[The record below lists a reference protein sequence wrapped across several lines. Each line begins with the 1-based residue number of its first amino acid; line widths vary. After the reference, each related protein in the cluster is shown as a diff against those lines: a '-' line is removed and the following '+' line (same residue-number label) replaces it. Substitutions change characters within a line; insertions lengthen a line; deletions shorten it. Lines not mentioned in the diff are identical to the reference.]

1 MLFNPQTLNSKLST
15 LNYFSYL
22 CGQMRCLRLLYLFLP
37 SAIFLLTIGCSP
49 LKGLKDDEL
58 ILKRNVV
65 RSVDDSV
72 SVSGYVDYIQQKPKG
87 GLFSRKHAILDTALV
102 TASMHNLQ
110 QMMENKGYLNA
121 VVDTA
126 MYIHKRRAT
135 VAYVISPHNQYQ
147 VRNAWYDVADPYID
161 SLLRD
166 GGLYNGDL
174 KRGKPFS
181 ADMLKEE
188 QLKFTSY
195 LTSHGYRNF
204 NKQMLTFDVDT
215 SRQQHLADVAMY
227 IGLYRANS
235 QDTPHLH
242 PRYYINKV
250 TYTGAD
256 FLRDKTLYTN
266 TVFQP
271 GELYSDKKVQDTYN
285 RFSRLQAVRSTNITF
300 TEPVRAD
307 SLLSDTVAA
316 LIPLDAQVSLT
327 KRKPHSIQVQ
337 PEGTNTSGD
346 FGAALSVTY
355 ENRNIFRGSEVFSLS
370 TRAAFEAIR
379 GLEGYDTHN
388 YFEFGIEGKLTFP
401 TIIAPWLSTDY
412 QRRHNAKT
420 DVVVSYNRQNR
431 PEFHRRVFT
440 GAWRYRWRNSAGNVS
455 YQYDAI
461 DLNYVS
467 MPWISDTFRRD
478 YLDNT
483 TNRNAILKYNYEDLF
498 IMKMGF
504 GFTYSD
510 RYNSVKANVET
521 AGNLLYGLANIFK
534 FPKNDDGAY
543 KAFRIA
549 FAQYAKFDID
559 YSRIIP
565 LGEEIKASM
574 NSATPELPPLLLALH
589 ARVGVAVPYANS
601 NMLPFEKRYFSGGA
615 NSVRGWSVRTLGPGS
630 YSRKDGRI
638 DFINQTGDMKID
650 LNAELRGDL
659 FWKFQGAFF
668 IDAGNVWTLR
678 DYADQPG
685 GKFKITSLWKEMAVA
700 YGIGLRM
707 NFSYFVLRLDLGMKA
722 INPSYENSKE
732 HFPIVHPRFSRDYA
746 LHFAVGMPF

>member
-1 MLFNPQTLNSKLST
+1 
-15 LNYFSYL
+15 
-22 CGQMRCLRLLYLFLP
+22 MRRLRFLYMFLP
-37 SAIFLLTIGCSP
+37 SAIFLLMIGCSP
-49 LKGLKDDEL
+49 LKGLKDDDL

-72 SVSGYVDYIQQKPKG
+72 SVSGYLDYIQQKPQG
-87 GLFSRKHAILDTALV
+87 SMFSRKRTILDTALV
-102 TASMHNLQ
+102 GVSMRNLQ

-126 MYIHKRRAT
+126 MYIRNRRAT
-135 VAYVISPHNQYQ
+135 VAYVISPDHQYR
-147 VRNAWYDVADPYID
+147 VRNTWYDVADHSMD
-161 SLLRD
+161 SLLRANGLYD
-166 GGLYNGDL
+166 GGLKSGNA
-174 KRGKPFS
+174 FS
-181 ADMLKEE
+181 ADRLKEE
-188 QLKFTSY
+188 QLKFTSF

-204 NKQMLTFDVDT
+204 NQQMLTFDVDT
-215 SRQQHLADVAMY
+215 SRQQHLADVALS
-227 IGLYRANS
+227 IGLYRAKS
-235 QDTPHLH
+235 QDALHLH

-250 TYTGAD
+250 TYSGAD
-256 FLRDKTLYTN
+256 FLRENTLRTN
-266 TVFQP
+266 TIFQP

-285 RFSRLQAVRSTNITF
+285 RFARLQAVRSANITF
-300 TEPVRAD
+300 TEPANAD
-307 SLLSDTVAA
+307 SLLNDSVPA

-327 KRKPHSIQVQ
+327 RRKPHSIQVQ

-388 YFEFGIEGKLTFP
+388 YFEFGVEGKLTFP
-401 TIIAPWLSTDY
+401 TIIAPWLSLDY

-420 DVVVSYNRQNR
+420 EVVVSYNRQNR

-440 GAWRYRWRNSAGNVS
+440 GAWRYRWRNTTGSTT
-455 YQYDAI
+455 YQYDFL

-467 MPWISDTFRRD
+467 MPWISGTFRKD
-478 YLDNT
+478 YLDNNQ
-483 TNRNAILKYNYEDLF
+483 NRNAILRYNYEDLF

-504 GFTYSD
+504 GITYAD
-510 RYNSVKANVET
+510 RYNSLKANVET
-521 AGNLLYGLANIFK
+521 AGNFLYGLANIFK
-534 FPKNDDGAY
+534 FPKNDNGDY
-543 KAFRIA
+543 KAFLIA
-549 FAQYAKFDID
+549 FAQYAKFDVD
-559 YSRIIP
+559 YTRLIP
-565 LGEEIKASM
+565 LGEGRRSM
-574 NSATPELPPLLLALH
+574 VNGQSSMANGLVLH
-589 ARVGVAVPYANS
+589 ARIGVAVPYANS
-601 NMLPFEKRYFSGGA
+601 NILPFEKRYFSGGA

-650 LNAELRGDL
+650 LNAELRGNL

-668 IDAGNVWTLR
+668 IDAGNVWTIR
-678 DYADQPG
+678 DYDDQPG
-685 GKFKITSLWKEMAVA
+685 GKFKVSSLWKEMAVA
-700 YGIGLRM
+700 YGVGLRL

-722 INPSYENSKE
+722 VNPSYETAKE
-732 HFPIVHPRFSRDYA
+732 HFPLFHPRFSRDYA

>member
-1 MLFNPQTLNSKLST
+1 
-15 LNYFSYL
+15 
-22 CGQMRCLRLLYLFLP
+22 MRRLRLLYLFLP

-72 SVSGYVDYIQQKPKG
+72 NVSEYIDYIQQKPQG
-87 GLFSRKHAILDTALV
+87 GLFSRKRTILDTALV
-102 TASMHNLQ
+102 TVSMRNLQ
-110 QMMENKGYLNA
+110 QMMENKGYFNA
-121 VVDTA
+121 DVDTA
-126 MYIHKRRAT
+126 MYIHDRRAT
-135 VAYVISPHNQYQ
+135 VAYVISPHYQYH
-147 VRNAWYDVADPYID
+147 VRNAWYDVADPHID
-161 SLLRD
+161 SLLRA
-166 GGLYNGDL
+166 GGMYKGDL
-174 KRGKPFS
+174 ARGKAFS
-181 ADMLKEE
+181 ADKLKEE

-195 LTSHGYRNF
+195 LTNRGYRNF

-215 SRQQHLADVAMY
+215 SRQYHLADVALY
-227 IGLYRANS
+227 IGLYRPNPQS
-235 QDTPHLH
+235 GPYLH
-242 PRYYINKV
+242 PRYYINNV
-250 TYTGAD
+250 TYNGAE
-256 FLRDKTLYTN
+256 FLRKKTLHTN

-285 RFSRLQAVRSTNITF
+285 RFARLQAVRSTNITF
-300 TEPVRAD
+300 TEPVNAD
-307 SLLSDTVAA
+307 SLLNDSTSA
-316 LIPLDAQVSLT
+316 LIPLDVQVNLT

-355 ENRNIFRGSEVFSLS
+355 ENRNIFHGSEVFSLS

-379 GLEGYDTHN
+379 GLEGYDTNN

-412 QRRHNAKT
+412 QRSHNAKT
-420 DVVVSYNRQNR
+420 EVVVSYNRQNR

-440 GAWRYRWRNSAGNVS
+440 GAWRYRWRNSTGS
-455 YQYDAI
+455 TTYQYDFL

-478 YLDNT
+478 YLDNN

-498 IMKMGF
+498 IMKMGY
-504 GFTYSD
+504 GITYSD
-510 RYNSVKANVET
+510 RYNSLKANVET
-521 AGNLLYGLANIFK
+521 AGNFLYGLANIFK
-534 FPKNDDGAY
+534 FPKNDNGDY
-543 KAFRIA
+543 KAFLIA
-549 FAQYAKFDID
+549 FAQYAKFDVD
-559 YSRIIP
+559 YTRLIALSEDFRVNP
-565 LGEEIKASM
+565 DKPSG
-574 NSATPELPPLLLALH
+574 LLSSLCLALH
-589 ARVGVAVPYANS
+589 ARLGVAVPYANS

-650 LNAELRGDL
+650 LNAELRGNL
-659 FWKFQGAFF
+659 FWKFQGALFV
-668 IDAGNVWTLR
+668 DAGNVWTLR

-685 GKFKITSLWKEMAVA
+685 GKFKASSLWKEMAVA
-700 YGIGLRM
+700 YGVGLRL
-707 NFSYFVLRLDLGMKA
+707 NFNYFVLRLDLGMKA
-722 INPSYENSKE
+722 VNPSYETSKE
-732 HFPIVHPRFSRDYA
+732 HFPLVHPRFSRDYA

>member
-1 MLFNPQTLNSKLST
+1 
-15 LNYFSYL
+15 
-22 CGQMRCLRLLYLFLP
+22 MRRLRFLYMFLP
-37 SAIFLLTIGCSP
+37 SAIFLLMIGCSP
-49 LKGLKDDEL
+49 LKGLKDDDL

-72 SVSGYVDYIQQKPKG
+72 SVSGYLDYIQQKPQG
-87 GLFSRKHAILDTALV
+87 SMFSRKRTILDTALV
-102 TASMHNLQ
+102 GVSMRNLQ

-126 MYIHKRRAT
+126 MYIRNRRAT
-135 VAYVISPHNQYQ
+135 VAYVISPDHQYR
-147 VRNAWYDVADPYID
+147 VRNTWYDVADHSMD
-161 SLLRD
+161 SLLRANGLYD
-166 GGLYNGDL
+166 GGLKSGNA
-174 KRGKPFS
+174 FS
-181 ADMLKEE
+181 ADRLKEE
-188 QLKFTSY
+188 QLKFTSF

-204 NKQMLTFDVDT
+204 NQQMLTFDVDT
-215 SRQQHLADVAMY
+215 SRQQHLADVALS
-227 IGLYRANS
+227 IGLYRAKS
-235 QDTPHLH
+235 QDAPHLH

-250 TYTGAD
+250 TYSGAD
-256 FLRDKTLYTN
+256 FLRENTLRTN
-266 TVFQP
+266 TIFQP

-285 RFSRLQAVRSTNITF
+285 RFARLQAVRSANITF
-300 TEPVRAD
+300 TEPANAD
-307 SLLSDTVAA
+307 SLLNDSVPA

-327 KRKPHSIQVQ
+327 RRKPHSIQVQ

-388 YFEFGIEGKLTFP
+388 YFEFGVEGKLTFP
-401 TIIAPWLSTDY
+401 TIIAPWLSLDY

-420 DVVVSYNRQNR
+420 EVVVSYNRQNR

-440 GAWRYRWRNSAGNVS
+440 GAWRYRWRNTTGSTT
-455 YQYDAI
+455 YQYDFL

-467 MPWISDTFRRD
+467 MPWISGTFRKD
-478 YLDNT
+478 YLDNNQ
-483 TNRNAILKYNYEDLF
+483 NRNAILRYNYEDLF

-504 GFTYSD
+504 GITYAD
-510 RYNSVKANVET
+510 RYNSLKANVET
-521 AGNLLYGLANIFK
+521 AGNFLYGLANIFK
-534 FPKNDDGAY
+534 FPKNDNGDY
-543 KAFRIA
+543 KAFLIA
-549 FAQYAKFDID
+549 FAQYAKFDVD
-559 YSRIIP
+559 YTRLIP
-565 LGEEIKASM
+565 LGEGRRSM
-574 NSATPELPPLLLALH
+574 VNGQSSMANGLVLH
-589 ARVGVAVPYANS
+589 ARIGVAVPYANS
-601 NMLPFEKRYFSGGA
+601 NILPFEKRYFSGGA

-650 LNAELRGDL
+650 LNAELRGNL

-668 IDAGNVWTLR
+668 IDAGNVWTIR
-678 DYADQPG
+678 DYDDQPG
-685 GKFKITSLWKEMAVA
+685 GKFKVSSLWKEMAVA
-700 YGIGLRM
+700 YGVGLRL

-722 INPSYENSKE
+722 VNPSFETAKE
-732 HFPIVHPRFSRDYA
+732 HFPLFHPRFSRDYA

>member
-1 MLFNPQTLNSKLST
+1 M
-15 LNYFSYL
+15 
-22 CGQMRCLRLLYLFLP
+22 FLP
-37 SAIFLLTIGCSP
+37 SAIFLLMIGCSP
-49 LKGLKDDEL
+49 LKGLKDDDL

-72 SVSGYVDYIQQKPKG
+72 SVGGYLDYIQQKPQG
-87 GLFSRKHAILDTALV
+87 SMFSRKRTILDTALV
-102 TASMHNLQ
+102 GVSMRNLQ

-126 MYIHKRRAT
+126 MYIRNRRAT
-135 VAYVISPHNQYQ
+135 VAYVISPDHQYR
-147 VRNAWYDVADPYID
+147 VRNTWYDVADHSMD
-161 SLLRD
+161 SLLRANGLYD
-166 GGLYNGDL
+166 GGLKSGNA
-174 KRGKPFS
+174 FS
-181 ADMLKEE
+181 ADRLKEE
-188 QLKFTSY
+188 QLKFTSF

-204 NKQMLTFDVDT
+204 NQQMLTFDVDT
-215 SRQQHLADVAMY
+215 SRQQHLADVALS
-227 IGLYRANS
+227 IGLYRAKS
-235 QDTPHLH
+235 QDAPHLH

-250 TYTGAD
+250 TYSGAD
-256 FLRDKTLYTN
+256 FLRENTLRTN
-266 TVFQP
+266 TIFQP

-285 RFSRLQAVRSTNITF
+285 RFARLQAVRSANITF
-300 TEPVRAD
+300 TEPANAD
-307 SLLSDTVAA
+307 SLLNDSVPA

-327 KRKPHSIQVQ
+327 RRKPHSIQVQ

-388 YFEFGIEGKLTFP
+388 YFEFGVEGKLTFP
-401 TIIAPWLSTDY
+401 TIIAPWLSLDY

-420 DVVVSYNRQNR
+420 EVVVSYNRQNR

-440 GAWRYRWRNSAGNVS
+440 GAWRYRWRNTTGSTT
-455 YQYDAI
+455 YQYDFL

-467 MPWISDTFRRD
+467 MPWISGTFRKD
-478 YLDNT
+478 YLDNNQ
-483 TNRNAILKYNYEDLF
+483 NRNAILRYNYEDLF

-504 GFTYSD
+504 GITYAD
-510 RYNSVKANVET
+510 RYNSLKANVET
-521 AGNLLYGLANIFK
+521 AGNFLYGLANIFK
-534 FPKNDDGAY
+534 FPKNDNGDY
-543 KAFRIA
+543 KAFLIA
-549 FAQYAKFDID
+549 FAQYAKFDVD
-559 YSRIIP
+559 YTRLIP
-565 LGEEIKASM
+565 LGEGRRSM
-574 NSATPELPPLLLALH
+574 VNGQSSMANGLVLH
-589 ARVGVAVPYANS
+589 ARIGVAVPYANS
-601 NMLPFEKRYFSGGA
+601 NILPFEKRYFSGGA

-650 LNAELRGDL
+650 LNAELRGNL

-668 IDAGNVWTLR
+668 IDAGNVWTIR
-678 DYADQPG
+678 DYDDQPG
-685 GKFKITSLWKEMAVA
+685 GKFKVSSLWKEMAVA
-700 YGIGLRM
+700 YGVGLRL

-722 INPSYENSKE
+722 VNPSYETAKE
-732 HFPIVHPRFSRDYA
+732 HFPLFHPRFSRDYA

>member
-1 MLFNPQTLNSKLST
+1 
-15 LNYFSYL
+15 
-22 CGQMRCLRLLYLFLP
+22 MRRLRFLYMFLP
-37 SAIFLLTIGCSP
+37 SAIFLLMIGCSP
-49 LKGLKDDEL
+49 LKGLKDDDL

-72 SVSGYVDYIQQKPKG
+72 SVGGYLDYIQQKPQG
-87 GLFSRKHAILDTALV
+87 SMFSRKRTILDTALV
-102 TASMHNLQ
+102 GVSMRNLQ

-126 MYIHKRRAT
+126 MYIRNRRAT
-135 VAYVISPHNQYQ
+135 VAYVISPDHQYR
-147 VRNAWYDVADPYID
+147 VRNAWYDVADHSMD
-161 SLLRD
+161 SLLRANGLYD
-166 GGLYNGDL
+166 GGLKSGNA
-174 KRGKPFS
+174 FS
-181 ADMLKEE
+181 ADRLKEE
-188 QLKFTSY
+188 QLKFTSF

-204 NKQMLTFDVDT
+204 NQQMLTFDVDT
-215 SRQQHLADVAMY
+215 SRQQHLADVALS
-227 IGLYRANS
+227 IGLYRAKS
-235 QDTPHLH
+235 QDAPHLH

-250 TYTGAD
+250 TYSGAD
-256 FLRDKTLYTN
+256 FLRENTLRTN
-266 TVFQP
+266 TIFQP

-285 RFSRLQAVRSTNITF
+285 RFARLQAVRSANITF
-300 TEPVRAD
+300 TEPANAD
-307 SLLSDTVAA
+307 SLLNDSVPA

-327 KRKPHSIQVQ
+327 RRKPHSIQVQ

-388 YFEFGIEGKLTFP
+388 YFEFGVEGKLTFP
-401 TIIAPWLSTDY
+401 TIIAPWLSLDY

-420 DVVVSYNRQNR
+420 EVVVSYNRQNR

-440 GAWRYRWRNSAGNVS
+440 GAWRYRWRNTTGSTT
-455 YQYDAI
+455 YQYDFL

-467 MPWISDTFRRD
+467 MPWISGTFRKD
-478 YLDNT
+478 YLDNNQ
-483 TNRNAILKYNYEDLF
+483 NRNAILRYNYEDLF

-504 GFTYSD
+504 GITYAD
-510 RYNSVKANVET
+510 RYNSLKANVET
-521 AGNLLYGLANIFK
+521 AGNFLYGLANIFK
-534 FPKNDDGAY
+534 FPKNDNGDY
-543 KAFRIA
+543 KAFLIA
-549 FAQYAKFDID
+549 FAQYAKFDVD
-559 YSRIIP
+559 YTRLIP
-565 LGEEIKASM
+565 LGEGRRSM
-574 NSATPELPPLLLALH
+574 VNGQSSMANGLVLH
-589 ARVGVAVPYANS
+589 ARIGVAVPYANS
-601 NMLPFEKRYFSGGA
+601 NILPFEKRYFSGGA

-650 LNAELRGDL
+650 LNAELRGNL

-668 IDAGNVWTLR
+668 IDAGNVWTIR
-678 DYADQPG
+678 DYDDQPG
-685 GKFKITSLWKEMAVA
+685 GKFKVSSLWKEMAVA
-700 YGIGLRM
+700 YGVGLRL

-722 INPSYENSKE
+722 VNPSYETAKE
-732 HFPIVHPRFSRDYA
+732 HFPLFHPRFSRDYA

>member
-1 MLFNPQTLNSKLST
+1 
-15 LNYFSYL
+15 
-22 CGQMRCLRLLYLFLP
+22 MRRLRLLYLFLP

-72 SVSGYVDYIQQKPKG
+72 NVSEYIDYIQQKPQG
-87 GLFSRKHAILDTALV
+87 GLFSRKRTILDTALV
-102 TASMHNLQ
+102 TVSMRNLQ
-110 QMMENKGYLNA
+110 QMMENKGYFNA
-121 VVDTA
+121 DVDTA
-126 MYIHKRRAT
+126 MYIHDRRAT
-135 VAYVISPHNQYQ
+135 VAYVISPHYQYQ
-147 VRNAWYDVADPYID
+147 VRNAWYDVADPHID
-161 SLLRD
+161 SLLRA
-166 GGLYNGDL
+166 GGMYKGDL
-174 KRGKPFS
+174 SRGNAFS
-181 ADMLKEE
+181 ADKLKEE

-195 LTSHGYRNF
+195 LTNRGYRNF

-215 SRQQHLADVAMY
+215 SRQYHLADVALY
-227 IGLYRANS
+227 IGLYRPNPQS
-235 QDTPHLH
+235 GPYLH
-242 PRYYINKV
+242 PRYYINNV
-250 TYTGAD
+250 TYNGAE
-256 FLRDKTLYTN
+256 FLRKTTLHTN

-285 RFSRLQAVRSTNITF
+285 RFARLQAVRSTNITF
-300 TEPVRAD
+300 TEPVNAD
-307 SLLSDTVAA
+307 SLLNDSTSA
-316 LIPLDAQVSLT
+316 LIPLDVQVNLT

-355 ENRNIFRGSEVFSLS
+355 ENRNIFHGSEVFSLS

-379 GLEGYDTHN
+379 GLEGYDTNN

-420 DVVVSYNRQNR
+420 EVVVSYNRQNR

-440 GAWRYRWRNSAGNVS
+440 GAWRYRWRNSTGS
-455 YQYDAI
+455 TTYQYDFL

-478 YLDNT
+478 YLDNN

-498 IMKMGF
+498 IMKMGY
-504 GFTYSD
+504 GITYSD
-510 RYNSVKANVET
+510 RYNSLKANVET
-521 AGNLLYGLANIFK
+521 AGNFLYGLANIFK
-534 FPKNDDGAY
+534 FPKNDNGDY

-549 FAQYAKFDID
+549 FAQYAKFDVD
-559 YSRIIP
+559 YTRLIALSEDFRVNPDKPSGP
-565 LGEEIKASM
+565 LS
-574 NSATPELPPLLLALH
+574 SLCLALH
-589 ARVGVAVPYANS
+589 ARLGVAVPYANS

-650 LNAELRGDL
+650 LNAELRGNL
-659 FWKFQGAFF
+659 FWKFQGALFV
-668 IDAGNVWTLR
+668 DAGNVWTLR

-685 GKFKITSLWKEMAVA
+685 GKFKASSLWKEMAVA
-700 YGIGLRM
+700 YGVGLRM

-722 INPSYENSKE
+722 VNPSYETNKE
-732 HFPIVHPRFSRDYA
+732 HFPLVHPRFSRDYA

>member
-1 MLFNPQTLNSKLST
+1 
-15 LNYFSYL
+15 
-22 CGQMRCLRLLYLFLP
+22 MRRLRLLYLFLP
-37 SAIFLLTIGCSP
+37 SAIFLLTIGCFP
-49 LKGLKDDEL
+49 LKGLTDDEL

-72 SVSGYVDYIQQKPKG
+72 NVSEYIDYIQQKPQG
-87 GLFSRKHAILDTALV
+87 GLFSRKRTILDTALV
-102 TASMHNLQ
+102 TVSMRNLQ
-110 QMMENKGYLNA
+110 QMMENKGYFNA
-121 VVDTA
+121 DVDTA
-126 MYIHKRRAT
+126 MYIHDRRAT
-135 VAYVISPHNQYQ
+135 VAYVISPHYQYH
-147 VRNAWYDVADPYID
+147 VRNAWYDVADPHID
-161 SLLRD
+161 SLLRA
-166 GGLYNGDL
+166 GGMYTGDL
-174 KRGKPFS
+174 SRGNAFS
-181 ADMLKEE
+181 ADKLKEE

-195 LTSHGYRNF
+195 LTNRGYRNF

-215 SRQQHLADVAMY
+215 SRQYHLADVALY
-227 IGLYRANS
+227 IGLYRPNPQS
-235 QDTPHLH
+235 GPYLH
-242 PRYYINKV
+242 PRYYINNV
-250 TYTGAD
+250 TYNGAE
-256 FLRDKTLYTN
+256 FLRKKTLHTN

-285 RFSRLQAVRSTNITF
+285 RFARLQAVRSTNITF
-300 TEPVRAD
+300 TEPVNAD
-307 SLLSDTVAA
+307 SLLNDSTSA
-316 LIPLDAQVSLT
+316 LIPLDVQVNLT

-355 ENRNIFRGSEVFSLS
+355 ENRNIFHGSEVFSLS

-379 GLEGYDTHN
+379 GLEGYDTNN

-420 DVVVSYNRQNR
+420 EVVVSYNRQNR

-440 GAWRYRWRNSAGNVS
+440 GAWRYRWRNSTGS
-455 YQYDAI
+455 TTYQYDFL

-478 YLDNT
+478 YLDNN

-498 IMKMGF
+498 IMKMGY
-504 GFTYSD
+504 GITYSD
-510 RYNSVKANVET
+510 RYNSLKANVET
-521 AGNLLYGLANIFK
+521 AGNFLYGLANIFK
-534 FPKNDDGAY
+534 FPKNDNGDY
-543 KAFRIA
+543 KAFLIA
-549 FAQYAKFDID
+549 FAQYAKFDVD
-559 YSRIIP
+559 YTRLIALSEDFRVNPDKPSGP
-565 LGEEIKASM
+565 LS
-574 NSATPELPPLLLALH
+574 SLCLALH
-589 ARVGVAVPYANS
+589 ARLGVAVPYANS

-650 LNAELRGDL
+650 LNAELRGNL
-659 FWKFQGAFF
+659 FWKFQGALC

-685 GKFKITSLWKEMAVA
+685 GKFKASSLWKEMAVA
-700 YGIGLRM
+700 YGVGLRM

-722 INPSYENSKE
+722 VNPSYETNKE
-732 HFPIVHPRFSRDYA
+732 HFPLVHPRFSRDYA

>member
-1 MLFNPQTLNSKLST
+1 
-15 LNYFSYL
+15 
-22 CGQMRCLRLLYLFLP
+22 MRRLRLLYLFLP

-72 SVSGYVDYIQQKPKG
+72 NVSEYIDYIQQKPQG
-87 GLFSRKHAILDTALV
+87 GLFSRKRTILDTALV
-102 TASMHNLQ
+102 TVSMRNLQ
-110 QMMENKGYLNA
+110 QMMENKGYFNA
-121 VVDTA
+121 DVDTA
-126 MYIHKRRAT
+126 MYIHDRRAT
-135 VAYVISPHNQYQ
+135 VAYVISPHYQYH
-147 VRNAWYDVADPYID
+147 VRNAWYDVADPHID
-161 SLLRD
+161 SLLRA
-166 GGLYNGDL
+166 GGMYKGDL
-174 KRGKPFS
+174 ARGKAFS
-181 ADMLKEE
+181 ADKLKEE
-188 QLKFTSY
+188 QLKFTAY
-195 LTSHGYRNF
+195 LTNRGYRNF

-215 SRQQHLADVAMY
+215 SRQYHLADVALY
-227 IGLYRANS
+227 IGLYRPNPQS
-235 QDTPHLH
+235 GPYLH
-242 PRYYINKV
+242 PRYYINNV
-250 TYTGAD
+250 TYNGAE
-256 FLRDKTLYTN
+256 FLRKKTLHTN

-285 RFSRLQAVRSTNITF
+285 RFARLQAVRSTNITF
-300 TEPVRAD
+300 TEPVNAD
-307 SLLSDTVAA
+307 SLLNDSTSA
-316 LIPLDAQVSLT
+316 LIPLDVQVNLT

-355 ENRNIFRGSEVFSLS
+355 ENRNIFHGSEVFSLS

-379 GLEGYDTHN
+379 GLEGYDTNN

-412 QRRHNAKT
+412 QRSHNAKT
-420 DVVVSYNRQNR
+420 EVVVSYNRQNR

-440 GAWRYRWRNSAGNVS
+440 GAWRYRWRNSTGS
-455 YQYDAI
+455 TTYQYDFL

-478 YLDNT
+478 YLDNN

-498 IMKMGF
+498 IMKMGY
-504 GFTYSD
+504 GITYSD
-510 RYNSVKANVET
+510 RYNSLKANVET
-521 AGNLLYGLANIFK
+521 AGNFLYGLANIFK
-534 FPKNDDGAY
+534 FPKNDNGDY
-543 KAFRIA
+543 KAFLIA
-549 FAQYAKFDID
+549 FAQYAKFDVD
-559 YSRIIP
+559 YTRLIALSEDFRVNPDKPSGP
-565 LGEEIKASM
+565 LS
-574 NSATPELPPLLLALH
+574 SLCLALH
-589 ARVGVAVPYANS
+589 ARLGVAVPYANS

-650 LNAELRGDL
+650 LNAELRGNL
-659 FWKFQGAFF
+659 FWKFQGALFV
-668 IDAGNVWTLR
+668 DAGNVWTLR

-685 GKFKITSLWKEMAVA
+685 GKFKASSLWKEMAVA
-700 YGIGLRM
+700 YGVGLRL
-707 NFSYFVLRLDLGMKA
+707 NFNYFVLRLDLGMKA
-722 INPSYENSKE
+722 VNPSYETSKE
-732 HFPIVHPRFSRDYA
+732 HFPLVHPRFSRDYA

>member
-1 MLFNPQTLNSKLST
+1 
-15 LNYFSYL
+15 
-22 CGQMRCLRLLYLFLP
+22 MRRLRLLYLFLP

-49 LKGLKDDEL
+49 LKGLKNDEL

-72 SVSGYVDYIQQKPKG
+72 NVSEYIDYIQQKPQG
-87 GLFSRKHAILDTALV
+87 GLFSRKRTILDTALV
-102 TASMHNLQ
+102 TVSMRNLQ
-110 QMMENKGYLNA
+110 QMMENKGYFNA
-121 VVDTA
+121 DVDTA
-126 MYIHKRRAT
+126 MYIHDRRAT
-135 VAYVISPHNQYQ
+135 VAYVISPHYQYH
-147 VRNAWYDVADPYID
+147 VRNAWYDVADPHID
-161 SLLRD
+161 SLLRA
-166 GGLYNGDL
+166 GGMYKGDL
-174 KRGKPFS
+174 ARGKAFS
-181 ADMLKEE
+181 ADKLKEE

-195 LTSHGYRNF
+195 LTNRGYRNF

-215 SRQQHLADVAMY
+215 SRQYHLADVALY
-227 IGLYRANS
+227 IGLYRPNPQS
-235 QDTPHLH
+235 GPYLH
-242 PRYYINKV
+242 PRYYINNV
-250 TYTGAD
+250 TYNGAE
-256 FLRDKTLYTN
+256 FLRKKTLHTN

-285 RFSRLQAVRSTNITF
+285 RFARLQAVRSTNITF
-300 TEPVRAD
+300 TEPVNAD
-307 SLLSDTVAA
+307 SLLNDSTSA
-316 LIPLDAQVSLT
+316 LIPLDVQVNLT

-355 ENRNIFRGSEVFSLS
+355 ENRNIFHGSEVFSLS

-379 GLEGYDTHN
+379 GLEGYDTNN

-420 DVVVSYNRQNR
+420 EVVVSYNRQNR

-440 GAWRYRWRNSAGNVS
+440 GAWRYRWRNSAGNTT
-455 YQYDAI
+455 YQYDFL

-478 YLDNT
+478 YLDNN

-498 IMKMGF
+498 IMKMGY
-504 GFTYSD
+504 GITYSD
-510 RYNSVKANVET
+510 RYNSLKANVET
-521 AGNLLYGLANIFK
+521 AGNFLYGLANIFK
-534 FPKNDDGAY
+534 FPKNDNGDY
-543 KAFRIA
+543 KAFLIA
-549 FAQYAKFDID
+549 FAQYAKFDVD
-559 YSRIIP
+559 YTRLIALSEDFRVNPDKPSGP
-565 LGEEIKASM
+565 LS
-574 NSATPELPPLLLALH
+574 SLCLALH
-589 ARVGVAVPYANS
+589 ARLGVAVPYANS

-650 LNAELRGDL
+650 LNAELRGNL
-659 FWKFQGAFF
+659 FWKFQGALF

-685 GKFKITSLWKEMAVA
+685 GKFKASSLWKEMAVA
-700 YGIGLRM
+700 YGVGLRM

-722 INPSYENSKE
+722 VNPSYETNKE
-732 HFPIVHPRFSRDYA
+732 HFPLVHPRFSRDYA

>member
-1 MLFNPQTLNSKLST
+1 
-15 LNYFSYL
+15 
-22 CGQMRCLRLLYLFLP
+22 MRRLRLLYLFLP

-72 SVSGYVDYIQQKPKG
+72 NVSEYIDYIQQKPQG
-87 GLFSRKHAILDTALV
+87 GLFSRKRTILDTALV
-102 TASMHNLQ
+102 TVSMRNLQ
-110 QMMENKGYLNA
+110 QMMENKGYFNA
-121 VVDTA
+121 DVDTA
-126 MYIHKRRAT
+126 MYIHDRRAT
-135 VAYVISPHNQYQ
+135 VAYVISPHYQYQ
-147 VRNAWYDVADPYID
+147 VRNAWYDVADPHID
-161 SLLRD
+161 SLLRA
-166 GGLYNGDL
+166 GGMYKGDL
-174 KRGKPFS
+174 SRGNAFS
-181 ADMLKEE
+181 ADKLKEE

-195 LTSHGYRNF
+195 LTNRGYRNF

-215 SRQQHLADVAMY
+215 SRQYHLADVALY
-227 IGLYRANS
+227 IGLYRPNPQS
-235 QDTPHLH
+235 GPYLH
-242 PRYYINKV
+242 PRYYINNV
-250 TYTGAD
+250 TYNGAE
-256 FLRDKTLYTN
+256 FLRKKTLHTN

-285 RFSRLQAVRSTNITF
+285 RFARLQAVRSTNITF
-300 TEPVRAD
+300 TEPVNAD
-307 SLLSDTVAA
+307 SLLNDSTSA
-316 LIPLDAQVSLT
+316 LIPLDVQVNLT

-355 ENRNIFRGSEVFSLS
+355 ENRNIFHGSEVFSLS

-379 GLEGYDTHN
+379 GLEGYDTNN

-420 DVVVSYNRQNR
+420 EVVVSYNRQNR

-440 GAWRYRWRNSAGNVS
+440 GAWRYRWRNSAGNTT
-455 YQYDAI
+455 YQYDFL

-478 YLDNT
+478 YLDNN

-498 IMKMGF
+498 IMKMGY
-504 GFTYSD
+504 GITYSD
-510 RYNSVKANVET
+510 RYNSLKANVET
-521 AGNLLYGLANIFK
+521 AGNFLYGLANIFK
-534 FPKNDDGAY
+534 FPKNDNGDY

-549 FAQYAKFDID
+549 FAQYAKFDVD
-559 YSRIIP
+559 YTRLIALSEDFRVNPDKPSGP
-565 LGEEIKASM
+565 LS
-574 NSATPELPPLLLALH
+574 SLCLALH
-589 ARVGVAVPYANS
+589 ARLGVAVPYANS

-650 LNAELRGDL
+650 LNAELRGNL
-659 FWKFQGAFF
+659 FWKFQGALF

-685 GKFKITSLWKEMAVA
+685 GKFKASSLWKEMAVA
-700 YGIGLRM
+700 YGVGLRM

-722 INPSYENSKE
+722 VNPSYETNKE
-732 HFPIVHPRFSRDYA
+732 HFPLVHPRFSRDYA

>member
-1 MLFNPQTLNSKLST
+1 
-15 LNYFSYL
+15 
-22 CGQMRCLRLLYLFLP
+22 MRRLRLLYMFLP

-72 SVSGYVDYIQQKPKG
+72 NVSEYIDYIQQKPQG
-87 GLFSRKHAILDTALV
+87 GLFSRKRTILDTALV
-102 TASMHNLQ
+102 TVSMRNLQ
-110 QMMENKGYLNA
+110 QMMENKGYFNA
-121 VVDTA
+121 DVDTA
-126 MYIHKRRAT
+126 MYIHDRRAT
-135 VAYVISPHNQYQ
+135 VAYVISPHYQYH
-147 VRNAWYDVADPYID
+147 VRNAWYDVADPHID
-161 SLLRD
+161 SLLRA
-166 GGLYNGDL
+166 GGMYKGDL
-174 KRGKPFS
+174 ARGKAFS
-181 ADMLKEE
+181 ADKLKEE

-195 LTSHGYRNF
+195 LTNRGYRNF

-215 SRQQHLADVAMY
+215 SRQYHLADVALY
-227 IGLYRANS
+227 IGLYRPNPQS
-235 QDTPHLH
+235 GPYLH
-242 PRYYINKV
+242 PRYYINNV
-250 TYTGAD
+250 TYNGAE
-256 FLRDKTLYTN
+256 FLRKKTLHTN

-285 RFSRLQAVRSTNITF
+285 RFARLQAVRSTNITF
-300 TEPVRAD
+300 TEPVNAD
-307 SLLSDTVAA
+307 SLLNDSTSA
-316 LIPLDAQVSLT
+316 LIPLDVQVNLT

-355 ENRNIFRGSEVFSLS
+355 ENRNIFHGSEVFSLS

-379 GLEGYDTHN
+379 GLEGYDTNN

-412 QRRHNAKT
+412 QRSHNAKT
-420 DVVVSYNRQNR
+420 EVVVSYNRQNR

-440 GAWRYRWRNSAGNVS
+440 GAWRYRWRNSAGNTT
-455 YQYDAI
+455 YQYDFL

-478 YLDNT
+478 YLDNN

-498 IMKMGF
+498 IMKMGY
-504 GFTYSD
+504 GITYSD
-510 RYNSVKANVET
+510 RYNSLKANVET
-521 AGNLLYGLANIFK
+521 AGNFLYGLANIFK
-534 FPKNDDGAY
+534 FPKNDNGDY
-543 KAFRIA
+543 KAFLIA
-549 FAQYAKFDID
+549 FAQYAKFDVD
-559 YSRIIP
+559 YTRLIALSEDFRVNP
-565 LGEEIKASM
+565 DKPSG
-574 NSATPELPPLLLALH
+574 LLSSLCLALH
-589 ARVGVAVPYANS
+589 ARLGVAVPYANS

-650 LNAELRGDL
+650 LNAELRGNL
-659 FWKFQGAFF
+659 FWKFQGALF

-685 GKFKITSLWKEMAVA
+685 GKFKASSLWKEMAVA
-700 YGIGLRM
+700 YGVGLRL
-707 NFSYFVLRLDLGMKA
+707 NFNYFVLRLDLGMKA
-722 INPSYENSKE
+722 VNPSYETSKE
-732 HFPIVHPRFSRDYA
+732 HFPLVHPRFSRDYA

>member
-1 MLFNPQTLNSKLST
+1 MLFNPQTLNSKLQT

-37 SAIFLLTIGCSP
+37 SAIFLLIIGCSP

-135 VAYVISPHNQYQ
+135 VAYVISPNYQYK
-147 VRNAWYDVADPYID
+147 VRNAWYDVADPHID
-161 SLLRD
+161 SLLRA
-166 GGLYNGDL
+166 GGMYKGDL
-174 KRGKPFS
+174 SRGNAFS
-181 ADMLKEE
+181 ADKLKEE

-195 LTSHGYRNF
+195 LTNRGYRNF

-215 SRQQHLADVAMY
+215 SRQYHLADVALY
-227 IGLYRANS
+227 IGLYRPNPQS
-235 QDTPHLH
+235 GSYLH

-250 TYTGAD
+250 TYNGAD

-316 LIPLDAQVSLT
+316 LIPLDAQVSLA

-440 GAWRYRWRNSAGNVS
+440 GRWRYR
-455 YQYDAI
+455 
-461 DLNYVS
+461 
-467 MPWISDTFRRD
+467 
-478 YLDNT
+478 
-483 TNRNAILKYNYEDLF
+483 
-498 IMKMGF
+498 
-504 GFTYSD
+504 
-510 RYNSVKANVET
+510 
-521 AGNLLYGLANIFK
+521 
-534 FPKNDDGAY
+534 
-543 KAFRIA
+543 
-549 FAQYAKFDID
+549 
-559 YSRIIP
+559 
-565 LGEEIKASM
+565 
-574 NSATPELPPLLLALH
+574 
-589 ARVGVAVPYANS
+589 
-601 NMLPFEKRYFSGGA
+601 
-615 NSVRGWSVRTLGPGS
+615 
-630 YSRKDGRI
+630 
-638 DFINQTGDMKID
+638 
-650 LNAELRGDL
+650 
-659 FWKFQGAFF
+659 
-668 IDAGNVWTLR
+668 
-678 DYADQPG
+678 
-685 GKFKITSLWKEMAVA
+685 
-700 YGIGLRM
+700 
-707 NFSYFVLRLDLGMKA
+707 
-722 INPSYENSKE
+722 
-732 HFPIVHPRFSRDYA
+732 
-746 LHFAVGMPF
+746 

>member
-1 MLFNPQTLNSKLST
+1 
-15 LNYFSYL
+15 
-22 CGQMRCLRLLYLFLP
+22 MRRLRLLYLFLP

-72 SVSGYVDYIQQKPKG
+72 NVSEYIDYIQQKPQG
-87 GLFSRKHAILDTALV
+87 GLFSRKRTILDTALV
-102 TASMHNLQ
+102 TVSMRNLQ
-110 QMMENKGYLNA
+110 QMMENKGYFNA
-121 VVDTA
+121 DVDTA
-126 MYIHKRRAT
+126 MYIHDRRAT
-135 VAYVISPHNQYQ
+135 VAYVISPHYQYH
-147 VRNAWYDVADPYID
+147 VRNAWYDVADPHID
-161 SLLRD
+161 SLLRA
-166 GGLYNGDL
+166 GGMYKGDL
-174 KRGKPFS
+174 ARGKAFS
-181 ADMLKEE
+181 ADKLKEE

-195 LTSHGYRNF
+195 LTNRGYRNF

-215 SRQQHLADVAMY
+215 SRQYHLADVALY
-227 IGLYRANS
+227 IGLYRPNPQS
-235 QDTPHLH
+235 GPYLH
-242 PRYYINKV
+242 PRYYINNV
-250 TYTGAD
+250 TYNGAE
-256 FLRDKTLYTN
+256 FLRKKTLHTN

-285 RFSRLQAVRSTNITF
+285 RFARLQAVRSTNITF
-300 TEPVRAD
+300 TEPVNAD
-307 SLLSDTVAA
+307 SLLNDSTSA
-316 LIPLDAQVSLT
+316 LIPLDVQVNLT

-355 ENRNIFRGSEVFSLS
+355 ENRNIFHGSEVFSLS

-379 GLEGYDTHN
+379 GLEGYDTNN

-412 QRRHNAKT
+412 QRSHNAKT
-420 DVVVSYNRQNR
+420 EVVVSYNRQNR

-440 GAWRYRWRNSAGNVS
+440 GAWRYRWRNSTGS
-455 YQYDAI
+455 TTYQYDFL

-478 YLDNT
+478 YLDNN

-498 IMKMGF
+498 IMKMGY
-504 GFTYSD
+504 GITYSD
-510 RYNSVKANVET
+510 RYNSLKANVET
-521 AGNLLYGLANIFK
+521 AGNFLYGLANIFK
-534 FPKNDDGAY
+534 FPKNDNGDY
-543 KAFRIA
+543 KAFLIA
-549 FAQYAKFDID
+549 FAQYAKFDVD
-559 YSRIIP
+559 YTRLIALSEDFRVNP
-565 LGEEIKASM
+565 DKPSG
-574 NSATPELPPLLLALH
+574 LLSSLCLALH
-589 ARVGVAVPYANS
+589 ARLGVAVPYANS

-650 LNAELRGDL
+650 LNAELRGNL
-659 FWKFQGAFF
+659 FWKFQGALFV
-668 IDAGNVWTLR
+668 DAGNVWTLR

-685 GKFKITSLWKEMAVA
+685 GKFKASSLWKEMAVA
-700 YGIGLRM
+700 YGVGLRL

-722 INPSYENSKE
+722 VNPSYETAKE
-732 HFPIVHPRFSRDYA
+732 HFPLFHPRFSRDYA

>member
-1 MLFNPQTLNSKLST
+1 
-15 LNYFSYL
+15 
-22 CGQMRCLRLLYLFLP
+22 MRRLRFLYMFLP
-37 SAIFLLTIGCSP
+37 SAIFLLMIGCSP
-49 LKGLKDDEL
+49 LKGLKDDDL

-72 SVSGYVDYIQQKPKG
+72 SVGGYLDYIQQKPQG
-87 GLFSRKHAILDTALV
+87 SMFSRKRTILDTALV
-102 TASMHNLQ
+102 GVSMRNLQ

-126 MYIHKRRAT
+126 MYIRNRRAT
-135 VAYVISPHNQYQ
+135 VAYVISPDHQYR
-147 VRNAWYDVADPYID
+147 VRNAWYDVADHSMD
-161 SLLRD
+161 SLLRANGLYD
-166 GGLYNGDL
+166 GGLKSGNA
-174 KRGKPFS
+174 FS
-181 ADMLKEE
+181 ADRLKEE
-188 QLKFTSY
+188 QLKFTSF

-204 NKQMLTFDVDT
+204 NQQMLTFDVDT
-215 SRQQHLADVAMY
+215 SRQQHLADVALS
-227 IGLYRANS
+227 IGLYRAKS

-250 TYTGAD
+250 TYSGAD
-256 FLRDKTLYTN
+256 FLRENTLRTN
-266 TVFQP
+266 TIFQP

-285 RFSRLQAVRSTNITF
+285 RFARLQAVRSANITF
-300 TEPVRAD
+300 TEPANAD
-307 SLLSDTVAA
+307 SLLNDSVPA

-327 KRKPHSIQVQ
+327 RRKPHSIQVQ

-388 YFEFGIEGKLTFP
+388 YFEFGVEGKLTFP
-401 TIIAPWLSTDY
+401 TIIAPWLSLDY

-420 DVVVSYNRQNR
+420 EVVVSYNRQNR

-440 GAWRYRWRNSAGNVS
+440 GAWRYRWRNTTGSTT
-455 YQYDAI
+455 YQYDFL

-467 MPWISDTFRRD
+467 MPWISGTFRKD
-478 YLDNT
+478 YLDNNQ
-483 TNRNAILKYNYEDLF
+483 NRNAILRYNYEDLF

-504 GFTYSD
+504 GITYAD
-510 RYNSVKANVET
+510 RYNSLKANVET
-521 AGNLLYGLANIFK
+521 AGNFLYGLANIFK
-534 FPKNDDGAY
+534 FPKNDNGDY
-543 KAFRIA
+543 KAFLIA
-549 FAQYAKFDID
+549 FAQYAKFDVD
-559 YSRIIP
+559 YTRLIP
-565 LGEEIKASM
+565 LGEGRRSM
-574 NSATPELPPLLLALH
+574 VNGQSSMANGLVLH
-589 ARVGVAVPYANS
+589 ARIGVAVPYANS
-601 NMLPFEKRYFSGGA
+601 NILPFEKRYFSGGA

-650 LNAELRGDL
+650 LNAELRGNL

-668 IDAGNVWTLR
+668 IDAGNVWTIR
-678 DYADQPG
+678 DYDDQPG
-685 GKFKITSLWKEMAVA
+685 GKFKVSSLWKEMAVA
-700 YGIGLRM
+700 YGVGLRL

-722 INPSYENSKE
+722 VNPSYETAKE
-732 HFPIVHPRFSRDYA
+732 HFPLFHPRFSRDYA

>member
-1 MLFNPQTLNSKLST
+1 
-15 LNYFSYL
+15 
-22 CGQMRCLRLLYLFLP
+22 MRRLRFLYMFLP
-37 SAIFLLTIGCSP
+37 SAIFLLMIGCSP
-49 LKGLKDDEL
+49 LKGLKDDDL

-72 SVSGYVDYIQQKPKG
+72 SVGGYLDYIQQKPQG
-87 GLFSRKHAILDTALV
+87 SMFSRKRTILDTALV
-102 TASMHNLQ
+102 GVSMRNLQ

-126 MYIHKRRAT
+126 MYIRNRRAT
-135 VAYVISPHNQYQ
+135 VAYVISPDHQYR
-147 VRNAWYDVADPYID
+147 VRNTWYDVADHSMD
-161 SLLRD
+161 SLLRANGLYD
-166 GGLYNGDL
+166 GGLKSGNA
-174 KRGKPFS
+174 FS
-181 ADMLKEE
+181 ADRLKEE
-188 QLKFTSY
+188 QLKFTSF

-204 NKQMLTFDVDT
+204 NQQMLTFDVDT
-215 SRQQHLADVAMY
+215 SRQQHLADVALS
-227 IGLYRANS
+227 IGLYRAKS
-235 QDTPHLH
+235 QDAPHLH

-250 TYTGAD
+250 TYSGAD
-256 FLRDKTLYTN
+256 FLRENTLRTN
-266 TVFQP
+266 TIFQP

-285 RFSRLQAVRSTNITF
+285 RFARLQAVRSANITF
-300 TEPVRAD
+300 TEPANAD
-307 SLLSDTVAA
+307 SLLNDSVPA

-327 KRKPHSIQVQ
+327 RRKPHSIQVQ

-388 YFEFGIEGKLTFP
+388 YFEFGVEGKLTFP
-401 TIIAPWLSTDY
+401 TIIAPWLSLDY

-420 DVVVSYNRQNR
+420 EVVVSYNRQNR

-440 GAWRYRWRNSAGNVS
+440 GAWRYRWRNTTGSTT
-455 YQYDAI
+455 YQYDFL

-467 MPWISDTFRRD
+467 MPWISGTFRKD
-478 YLDNT
+478 YLDNNQ
-483 TNRNAILKYNYEDLF
+483 NRNAILRYNYEDLF

-504 GFTYSD
+504 GITYAD
-510 RYNSVKANVET
+510 RYNSLKANVET
-521 AGNLLYGLANIFK
+521 AGNFLYGLANIFK
-534 FPKNDDGAY
+534 FPKNDNGDY
-543 KAFRIA
+543 KAFLIA
-549 FAQYAKFDID
+549 FAQYAKFDVD
-559 YSRIIP
+559 YTRLIP
-565 LGEEIKASM
+565 LGEGRRSM
-574 NSATPELPPLLLALH
+574 VNGQSSMANGLVLH
-589 ARVGVAVPYANS
+589 ARIGVAVPYANS
-601 NMLPFEKRYFSGGA
+601 NILPFEKRYFSGGA

-650 LNAELRGDL
+650 LNAELRGNL

-668 IDAGNVWTLR
+668 IDAGNVWTIR
-678 DYADQPG
+678 DYDDQPG
-685 GKFKITSLWKEMAVA
+685 GKFKVSSLWKEMAVA
-700 YGIGLRM
+700 YGVGLRL

-722 INPSYENSKE
+722 VNPSYETAKE
-732 HFPIVHPRFSRDYA
+732 HFPLFHPRFSRDYA

>member
-1 MLFNPQTLNSKLST
+1 
-15 LNYFSYL
+15 
-22 CGQMRCLRLLYLFLP
+22 MRRLRLLYLFLP

-72 SVSGYVDYIQQKPKG
+72 NVSEYIDYIQQKPQG
-87 GLFSRKHAILDTALV
+87 GLFSRKRTILDTALV
-102 TASMHNLQ
+102 TVSMRNLQ
-110 QMMENKGYLNA
+110 QMMENKGYFNA
-121 VVDTA
+121 DVDTA
-126 MYIHKRRAT
+126 MYIHDRRAT
-135 VAYVISPHNQYQ
+135 VAYVISPHYQYH
-147 VRNAWYDVADPYID
+147 VRNAWHDVADPHID
-161 SLLRD
+161 SLLRA
-166 GGLYNGDL
+166 GGMYKGDL
-174 KRGKPFS
+174 ARGKAFS
-181 ADMLKEE
+181 ADKLKEE

-195 LTSHGYRNF
+195 LTNRGYRNF

-215 SRQQHLADVAMY
+215 SRQYHLADVALY
-227 IGLYRANS
+227 IGLYRPNPQS
-235 QDTPHLH
+235 GPYLH
-242 PRYYINKV
+242 PRYYINNV
-250 TYTGAD
+250 TYNGAE
-256 FLRDKTLYTN
+256 FLRKKTLHTN

-285 RFSRLQAVRSTNITF
+285 RFARLQAVRSTNITF
-300 TEPVRAD
+300 TEPVNAD
-307 SLLSDTVAA
+307 SLLNDSTSA
-316 LIPLDAQVSLT
+316 LIPLDVQVNLT

-355 ENRNIFRGSEVFSLS
+355 ENRNIFHGSEVFSLS

-379 GLEGYDTHN
+379 GLEGYDTNN

-420 DVVVSYNRQNR
+420 EVVVSYNRQNR

-440 GAWRYRWRNSAGNVS
+440 GAWRYRWRNSTGS
-455 YQYDAI
+455 TTYQYDFL

-478 YLDNT
+478 YLDNN

-498 IMKMGF
+498 IMKMGY
-504 GFTYSD
+504 GITYSD
-510 RYNSVKANVET
+510 RYNSLKANVET
-521 AGNLLYGLANIFK
+521 AGNFLYGLANIFK
-534 FPKNDDGAY
+534 FPKNDNGDY
-543 KAFRIA
+543 KAFLIA
-549 FAQYAKFDID
+549 FAQYAKFDVD
-559 YSRIIP
+559 YTRLIALSEDFRVNP
-565 LGEEIKASM
+565 DKPSG
-574 NSATPELPPLLLALH
+574 LLSSLCLALH
-589 ARVGVAVPYANS
+589 ARLGVAVPYANS

-650 LNAELRGDL
+650 LNAELRGNL
-659 FWKFQGAFF
+659 FWKFQGALFV
-668 IDAGNVWTLR
+668 DAGNVWTLR

-685 GKFKITSLWKEMAVA
+685 GKFKVSSLWKEMAVA
-700 YGIGLRM
+700 YGVGLRL
-707 NFSYFVLRLDLGMKA
+707 NFNYFVLRLDLGMKA
-722 INPSYENSKE
+722 VNPSYETSKE
-732 HFPIVHPRFSRDYA
+732 HFPLVHPRFSRDYA

>member
-1 MLFNPQTLNSKLST
+1 M
-15 LNYFSYL
+15 
-22 CGQMRCLRLLYLFLP
+22 FLP
-37 SAIFLLTIGCSP
+37 SAIFLLMIGCSP
-49 LKGLKDDEL
+49 LKGLKDDDL

-72 SVSGYVDYIQQKPKG
+72 SVSGYLDYIQQKPQG
-87 GLFSRKHAILDTALV
+87 SMFSRKRTILDTALV
-102 TASMHNLQ
+102 GVSMRNLQ

-126 MYIHKRRAT
+126 MYIRNRRAT
-135 VAYVISPHNQYQ
+135 VAYVISPDHQYR
-147 VRNAWYDVADPYID
+147 VRNAWYDVADHSMD
-161 SLLRD
+161 SLLRANGLYD
-166 GGLYNGDL
+166 GGLKSGNA
-174 KRGKPFS
+174 FS
-181 ADMLKEE
+181 ADRLKEE
-188 QLKFTSY
+188 QLKFTSF

-204 NKQMLTFDVDT
+204 NQQMLTFDVDT
-215 SRQQHLADVAMY
+215 SRQQHLADVALS
-227 IGLYRANS
+227 IGLYRAKS
-235 QDTPHLH
+235 QDAPHLH

-250 TYTGAD
+250 TYSGAD
-256 FLRDKTLYTN
+256 FLRENTLRTN
-266 TVFQP
+266 TIFQP

-285 RFSRLQAVRSTNITF
+285 RFARLQAVRSANITF
-300 TEPVRAD
+300 TEPANAD
-307 SLLSDTVAA
+307 SLLNDSVPA

-388 YFEFGIEGKLTFP
+388 YFEFGVEGKLTFP
-401 TIIAPWLSTDY
+401 TIIAPWLSLDY

-420 DVVVSYNRQNR
+420 EVVVSYNRQNR

-440 GAWRYRWRNSAGNVS
+440 GAWRYRWRNTTGSTT
-455 YQYDAI
+455 YQYDFL

-467 MPWISDTFRRD
+467 MPWISGTFRKD
-478 YLDNT
+478 YLDNNQ
-483 TNRNAILKYNYEDLF
+483 NRNAILRYNYEDLF

-504 GFTYSD
+504 GITYAD
-510 RYNSVKANVET
+510 RYNSLKANVET
-521 AGNLLYGLANIFK
+521 AGNFLYGLANIFK
-534 FPKNDDGAY
+534 FPKNDNGDY
-543 KAFRIA
+543 KAFLIA
-549 FAQYAKFDID
+549 FAQYAKFDVD
-559 YSRIIP
+559 YTRLIP
-565 LGEEIKASM
+565 LGEGRRSM
-574 NSATPELPPLLLALH
+574 VNGQSSMANGLVLH
-589 ARVGVAVPYANS
+589 ARIGVAVPYANS
-601 NMLPFEKRYFSGGA
+601 NILPFEKRYFSGGA

-650 LNAELRGDL
+650 LNAELRGNL

-668 IDAGNVWTLR
+668 IDAGNVWTIR
-678 DYADQPG
+678 DYDDQPG
-685 GKFKITSLWKEMAVA
+685 GKFKVSSLWKEMAVA
-700 YGIGLRM
+700 YGVGLRL

-722 INPSYENSKE
+722 VNPSYETAKE
-732 HFPIVHPRFSRDYA
+732 HFPLFHPRFSRDYA

>member
-1 MLFNPQTLNSKLST
+1 
-15 LNYFSYL
+15 
-22 CGQMRCLRLLYLFLP
+22 MRRLRLLYLFLP
-37 SAIFLLTIGCSP
+37 SAIFLLMMGCSP

-72 SVSGYVDYIQQKPKG
+72 NVSEYIDYIQQKPQG
-87 GLFSRKHAILDTALV
+87 SLFSRKRTILDTALV
-102 TASMHNLQ
+102 TVSMRNIQ

-121 VVDTA
+121 DVDTA
-126 MYIHKRRAT
+126 MYIRDRRAT
-135 VAYVISPHNQYQ
+135 VAYVISPHHQYK
-147 VRNAWYDVADPYID
+147 VRNAWYDVADPHID
-161 SLLRD
+161 SLLRA
-166 GGLYNGDL
+166 GGLYEGDL
-174 KRGKPFS
+174 SRGNAFS
-181 ADMLKEE
+181 ADRLKEE

-195 LTSHGYRNF
+195 LTNHGYRNF

-215 SRQQHLADVAMY
+215 SRQYHLADVALY
-227 IGLYRANS
+227 IGLYRPNS
-235 QDTPHLH
+235 QSASYLH
-242 PRYYINKV
+242 PRFYINKV
-250 TYTGAD
+250 TYNGAG
-256 FLRDKTLYTN
+256 FLRENTLHTN
-266 TVFQP
+266 TIFQP

-285 RFSRLQAVRSTNITF
+285 RFARLQAVRSTNITF
-300 TEPVRAD
+300 TEPANAD
-307 SLLSDTVAA
+307 SLLSDSASA
-316 LIPLDAQVSLT
+316 LIPLDVQVNLT

-355 ENRNIFRGSEVFSLS
+355 ENRNVFHGSEVFSLS

-388 YFEFGIEGKLTFP
+388 YFEFGVEGKLTFP
-401 TIIAPWLSTDY
+401 TFIAPWISTDY

-420 DVVVSYNRQNR
+420 EVVVSYNRQNR

-455 YQYDAI
+455 YLYDFL

-478 YLDNT
+478 YLDNN

-498 IMKMGF
+498 IMKTGF
-504 GFTYSD
+504 GITYTD
-510 RYNSVKANVET
+510 RFNSLKANVET
-521 AGNLLYGLANIFK
+521 AGNLLYGLASIFK
-534 FPKNDDGAY
+534 FPKNDNGDY

-549 FAQYAKFDID
+549 FAQYAKFDVD
-559 YSRIIP
+559 YTRLIALSEDFRLNPEKPSGP
-565 LGEEIKASM
+565 LS
-574 NSATPELPPLLLALH
+574 SLSLALH

-601 NMLPFEKRYFSGGA
+601 DMLPFEKRYFSGGA

-650 LNAELRGDL
+650 LNAELRGNL
-659 FWKFQGAFF
+659 FWKFEGAFF

-685 GKFKITSLWKEMAVA
+685 GKFKVTSLWKEMAVA
-700 YGIGLRM
+700 YGVGLRM

-722 INPSYENSKE
+722 VNPSYETNKE
-732 HFPIVHPRFSRDYA
+732 HFPLVHPRFSRDYA

>member
-1 MLFNPQTLNSKLST
+1 
-15 LNYFSYL
+15 
-22 CGQMRCLRLLYLFLP
+22 MRCLRLLYLFLP
-37 SAIFLLTIGCSP
+37 SAIFLLIIGCSP

-72 SVSGYVDYIQQKPKG
+72 SVSGYVDYIQQKPQG
-87 GLFSRKHAILDTALV
+87 GMFSRKRAILDTALV

-135 VAYVISPHNQYQ
+135 VAYVISPHHQYQ

-316 LIPLDAQVSLT
+316 LIPLDVQVSLT

-379 GLEGYDTHN
+379 GLEGYDTNN

-401 TIIAPWLSTDY
+401 TIIAPWLSTEY
-412 QRRHNAKT
+412 QRSHNAKT
-420 DVVVSYNRQNR
+420 EVVVSYNRQNR

-440 GAWRYRWRNSAGNVS
+440 GAWRYRWRNSTGS
-455 YQYDAI
+455 TTYQYDFL

-478 YLDNT
+478 YLDNN

-498 IMKMGF
+498 IMKMGY
-504 GFTYSD
+504 GITYSD

-521 AGNLLYGLANIFK
+521 AGNFLYGLANIFK
-534 FPKNDDGAY
+534 FPKNDNGDY
-543 KAFRIA
+543 KAFLIA
-549 FAQYAKFDID
+549 FAQYAKFDVD
-559 YSRIIP
+559 YTRLIALSEDFRVNPDKPSGP
-565 LGEEIKASM
+565 LS
-574 NSATPELPPLLLALH
+574 SLCLALH
-589 ARVGVAVPYANS
+589 ARLGVAVPYANS

-650 LNAELRGDL
+650 LNAELRGNL
-659 FWKFQGAFF
+659 FWKFQGALF

-685 GKFKITSLWKEMAVA
+685 GKFKVSSLWKEMAVA

-722 INPSYENSKE
+722 VNPSYETSKE
-732 HFPIVHPRFSRDYA
+732 HFPLVHPRFSRDYA

>member
-1 MLFNPQTLNSKLST
+1 
-15 LNYFSYL
+15 
-22 CGQMRCLRLLYLFLP
+22 MRCLRLLYLFLP
-37 SAIFLLTIGCSP
+37 SAIFLLIIGCSP

-72 SVSGYVDYIQQKPKG
+72 SVSGYVDYIQQKPQG
-87 GLFSRKHAILDTALV
+87 GMFSRKRAILDTALV
-102 TASMHNLQ
+102 TASMRNLQ

-135 VAYVISPHNQYQ
+135 VAYVISPHHQYQ

-379 GLEGYDTHN
+379 GLEGYDTNN

-401 TIIAPWLSTDY
+401 TIIAPWLSTEY
-412 QRRHNAKT
+412 QRSHNAKT
-420 DVVVSYNRQNR
+420 EVVVSYNRQNR

-440 GAWRYRWRNSAGNVS
+440 GAWRYRWRNSTGS
-455 YQYDAI
+455 TTYQYDFL

-478 YLDNT
+478 YLDNN

-498 IMKMGF
+498 IMKMGY
-504 GFTYSD
+504 GITYSD

-521 AGNLLYGLANIFK
+521 AGNFLYGLANIFK
-534 FPKNDDGAY
+534 FPKNDNGDY
-543 KAFRIA
+543 KAFLIA
-549 FAQYAKFDID
+549 FAQYAKFDVD
-559 YSRIIP
+559 YTRLIALSEDFRVNPDKPSGP
-565 LGEEIKASM
+565 LS
-574 NSATPELPPLLLALH
+574 SLCLALH
-589 ARVGVAVPYANS
+589 ARLGVAVPYANS

-650 LNAELRGDL
+650 LNAELRGNL
-659 FWKFQGAFF
+659 FWKFQGALF

-685 GKFKITSLWKEMAVA
+685 GKFKVSSLWKEMAVA

-722 INPSYENSKE
+722 VNPSYETSKE
-732 HFPIVHPRFSRDYA
+732 HFPLVHPRFSRDYA

>member
-1 MLFNPQTLNSKLST
+1 
-15 LNYFSYL
+15 
-22 CGQMRCLRLLYLFLP
+22 MRRLRLLYLFLP

-72 SVSGYVDYIQQKPKG
+72 NVSEYIDYIQQKPQG
-87 GLFSRKHAILDTALV
+87 GLFSRKRTILDTALV
-102 TASMHNLQ
+102 TVSMRNLQ
-110 QMMENKGYLNA
+110 QMMENKGYFNA
-121 VVDTA
+121 DVDTA
-126 MYIHKRRAT
+126 MYIHDRRAT
-135 VAYVISPHNQYQ
+135 VAYVISPHYQYH
-147 VRNAWYDVADPYID
+147 VRNAWYDVADPHID
-161 SLLRD
+161 SLLRA
-166 GGLYNGDL
+166 GGMYKGDL
-174 KRGKPFS
+174 ARGKAFS
-181 ADMLKEE
+181 ADKLKEE

-195 LTSHGYRNF
+195 LTNRGYRNF

-215 SRQQHLADVAMY
+215 SRQYHLADVALY
-227 IGLYRANS
+227 IGLYRPNPQS
-235 QDTPHLH
+235 GPYLH
-242 PRYYINKV
+242 PRYYINNV
-250 TYTGAD
+250 TYNGAE
-256 FLRDKTLYTN
+256 FLRKKTLHTN

-285 RFSRLQAVRSTNITF
+285 RFARLQAVRSTNITF
-300 TEPVRAD
+300 TEPVNAD
-307 SLLSDTVAA
+307 SLLNDSTSA
-316 LIPLDAQVSLT
+316 LIPLDVQVNLT

-355 ENRNIFRGSEVFSLS
+355 ENRNIFHGSEVFSLS

-379 GLEGYDTHN
+379 GLEGYDTNN

-412 QRRHNAKT
+412 QRSHNAKT
-420 DVVVSYNRQNR
+420 EVVVSYNRQNR

-440 GAWRYRWRNSAGNVS
+440 GAWRYRWRNSTGS
-455 YQYDAI
+455 TTYQYDFL

-478 YLDNT
+478 YLDNN

-498 IMKMGF
+498 IMKMGY
-504 GFTYSD
+504 GITYSD
-510 RYNSVKANVET
+510 RYNSLKANVET
-521 AGNLLYGLANIFK
+521 AGNFLYGLANIFK
-534 FPKNDDGAY
+534 FPKNDNGDY
-543 KAFRIA
+543 KAFLIA
-549 FAQYAKFDID
+549 FAQYAKFDVD
-559 YSRIIP
+559 YTRLIALSEDFRVNP
-565 LGEEIKASM
+565 DKPSG
-574 NSATPELPPLLLALH
+574 LLSSLCLALH
-589 ARVGVAVPYANS
+589 ARLGVAVPYANS

-650 LNAELRGDL
+650 LNAELRGNL
-659 FWKFQGAFF
+659 FWKFQGALFV
-668 IDAGNVWTLR
+668 DAGNVWTLR

-685 GKFKITSLWKEMAVA
+685 GKFKASSLWKEMAVA
-700 YGIGLRM
+700 YGVGLRL
-707 NFSYFVLRLDLGMKA
+707 NFNYFVLRLDLGMKA
-722 INPSYENSKE
+722 VNPSYETGKE
-732 HFPIVHPRFSRDYA
+732 HFPLVHPRFSRDYA

>member
-1 MLFNPQTLNSKLST
+1 
-15 LNYFSYL
+15 
-22 CGQMRCLRLLYLFLP
+22 MRCLRLLYLFLP
-37 SAIFLLTIGCSP
+37 SAIFLLIIGCSP

-72 SVSGYVDYIQQKPKG
+72 SVSGYVDYIQQKPQG
-87 GLFSRKHAILDTALV
+87 GMFSRKRAILDTALV

-135 VAYVISPHNQYQ
+135 VAYVISPHHQYQ

-379 GLEGYDTHN
+379 GLEGYDTNN

-401 TIIAPWLSTDY
+401 TIIAPWLSTEY
-412 QRRHNAKT
+412 QRSHNAKT
-420 DVVVSYNRQNR
+420 EVVVSYNRQNR

-440 GAWRYRWRNSAGNVS
+440 GAWRYRWRNSTGS
-455 YQYDAI
+455 TTYQYDFL

-478 YLDNT
+478 YLDNN

-498 IMKMGF
+498 IMKMGY
-504 GFTYSD
+504 GITYSD

-521 AGNLLYGLANIFK
+521 AGNFLYGLANIFK
-534 FPKNDDGAY
+534 FPKNDNGDY
-543 KAFRIA
+543 KAFLIA
-549 FAQYAKFDID
+549 FAQYAKFDVD
-559 YSRIIP
+559 YTRLIALSEDFRVNPDKPSGP
-565 LGEEIKASM
+565 LS
-574 NSATPELPPLLLALH
+574 SLCLALH
-589 ARVGVAVPYANS
+589 ARLGVAVPYANS

-650 LNAELRGDL
+650 LNAELRGNL
-659 FWKFQGAFF
+659 FWKFQGALF

-685 GKFKITSLWKEMAVA
+685 GKFKVSSLWKEMAVA

-722 INPSYENSKE
+722 VNPSYETSKE
-732 HFPIVHPRFSRDYA
+732 HFPLVHPRFSRDYA